1 MHLPIQIGPEDG
13 PKETVMAD
21 DMGIRNPL
29 ARSRIDTELEPEVRY
44 RTPELG
50 VSAEQLRQAVQRVR

>member
-21 DMGIRNPL
+21 DLL
-29 ARSRIDTELEPEVRY
+29 ARSGIDTELEPEVRY